1 MTRRHPSRYEQLA
14 NIQEL
19 ARALRNMIRTGLA
32 SKPTL
37 KPVAAVCRP
46 AACAPLASVADL
58 SCRAFAHM
66 VGTFRGEQ
74 VLILAVGGE
83 LDTAFVLRGF
93 IPAITPRRLRRRMPC
108 ISFP

>member
-1 MTRRHPSRYEQLA
+1 MTRRHPSRYEHSR

-19 ARALRNMIRTGLA
+19 ARALRNMIRTGLVVE
-32 SKPTL
+32 PTL

-46 AACAPLASVADL
+46 AACAPTGSVADL

-66 VGTFRGEQ
+66 VGTFRGGQ

-83 LDTAFVLRGF
+83 LDTAFVLPGI

-108 ISFP
+108 ISVS